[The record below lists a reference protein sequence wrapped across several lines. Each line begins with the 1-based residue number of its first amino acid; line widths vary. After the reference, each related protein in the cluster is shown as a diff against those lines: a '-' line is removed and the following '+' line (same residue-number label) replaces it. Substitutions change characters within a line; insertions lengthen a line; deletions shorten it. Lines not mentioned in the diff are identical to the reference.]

1 MLNCDGTQVSKNGD
15 AWWSGK
21 DVDAQTLNLD
31 AFQVAS
37 SVLEG
42 RHHVRL
48 AMSAR
53 EQIQDAPDG
62 DRSGGVHDTGLAL
75 DAPVDPLC
83 PISSRPRL
91 SLREAASLHQA
102 GGGWSGP

>member
-1 MLNCDGTQVSKNGD
+1 MHKN
-15 AWWSGK
+15 
-21 DVDAQTLNLD
+21 LNLD
-31 AFQVAS
+31 ILQVADCG
-37 SVLEG
+37 LEG
-42 RHHVRL
+42 RHHVRF
-48 AMSAR
+48 AMSAC

-62 DRSGGVHDTGLAL
+62 DRSGGVHDAGLAL